1 MLLTSLFVFM
11 PYRRLPN
18 TDAARIRAMRDAQ
31 TKGKELPPFK
41 LAYSAKSF
49 VKLQAFL
56 PNFENIY
63 QMQRQSMSNQVN
75 SNKEYQ
81 EVIKKARTYIN
92 HFLRVM
98 NLAVQR
104 GDLRPDTP
112 SFFGLVNGHS
122 SIPPLTSEKDIIEW
136 GKEIIAGE
144 SRRLNAGRTCIT
156 NPTIAVVKVH
166 YEKFL
171 DAWQFQK
178 TLHKR
183 TSDYSSKIAEMRK
196 EADEIILDLW
206 NEVESTYSDLEE
218 DQKRSNAE
226 KYGLVYVFRKGE
238 LENSDN
244 PENPIPQHHSLGN

>member
-1 MLLTSLFVFM
+1 M

-18 TDAARIRAMRDAQ
+18 TDAARIRAMREAL
-31 TKGKELPPFK
+31 TIGKELPPFK
-41 LAYSAKSF
+41 LAYTSKSF
-49 VKLQAFL
+49 VELQAYL

-63 QMQRQSMSNQVN
+63 VMQRQSMSNQVN

-81 EVIKKARTYIN
+81 EIIKKARTYIN
-92 HFLRVM
+92 HFIKVM
-98 NLAVQR
+98 NLAIQR

-112 SFFGLVNGHS
+112 GFYGLTNGNS

-136 GKEIIAGE
+136 GKKLIEGE
-144 SRRLNAGRTCIT
+144 ARRQRAGRTSLT

-183 TSDYSSKIAEMRK
+183 TADYSSRIAKMRK
-196 EADEIILDLW
+196 EADDIIVNVW
-206 NEVESTYSDLEE
+206 NEVESTFSNLEE
-218 DQKRSNAE
+218 EQKRSEAE
-226 KYGLVYVFRKGE
+226 KYGLVYVFRKEE
-238 LENSDN
+238 LENSNSAGDVIHQVQRN
-244 PENPIPQHHSLGN
+244 

>member
-1 MLLTSLFVFM
+1 M

-18 TDAARIRAMRDAQ
+18 TDAARIRAMREAL
-31 TKGKELPPFK
+31 TIGRKLPPFK
-41 LAYSAKSF
+41 LAYTSKSF

-56 PNFENIY
+56 PLFENIY

-81 EVIKKARTYIN
+81 EIIKKSKIYIN
-92 HFLRVM
+92 HFIKVM

-112 SFFGLVNGHS
+112 GYYGLINGQSHNPS
-122 SIPPLTSEKDIIEW
+122 LLSEKDIIEW
-136 GKEIIAGE
+136 GKKLVEGEIK
-144 SRRLNAGRTCIT
+144 RQRAGRTSIT

-171 DAWQFQK
+171 DAWQYQK

-183 TSDYSSKIAEMRK
+183 TADYSSKIAVMRK
-196 EADEIILDLW
+196 DADNIIVNVW
-206 NEVESTYSDLEE
+206 NEVESTYSNLTEE
-218 DQKRSNAE
+218 QKRLEAE

-238 LENSDN
+238 LESNRSAEDA
-244 PENPIPQHHSLGN
+244 IPLPQPQGN

>member
-1 MLLTSLFVFM
+1 M

-18 TDAARIRAMRDAQ
+18 TDAARIRAMREALAI
-31 TKGKELPPFK
+31 GRELPPFK
-41 LAYSAKSF
+41 LAYTSKSY

-75 SNKEYQ
+75 SNKKYQ
-81 EVIKKARTYIN
+81 EVIKKAKIYIN
-92 HFLRVM
+92 HFLKVM

-104 GDLRPDTP
+104 CDLRPDTP
-112 SFFGLVNGHS
+112 SFYGLPNGQAS
-122 SIPPLTSEKDIIEW
+122 LPTLTSEKDIIEL
-136 GKEIIAGE
+136 GKRIIEGE
-144 SRRLNAGRTCIT
+144 VRRQRAGRTSIT

-183 TSDYSSKIAEMRK
+183 TAGYSSKIAEMRK
-196 EADEIILDLW
+196 EADEIIVKVW
-206 NEVESTYSDLEE
+206 NEVESTYSDLLEE
-218 DQKRSNAE
+218 QKRSKAE

-238 LENSDN
+238 LENNRSA
-244 PENPIPQHHSLGN
+244 EEAISYPQAQRN